1 MGAPRKG
8 KGKGKAGDAAPEKSG
23 KLFGGGGFASFG
35 DYMVEKNRKLKEQ
48 FAAAADA
55 GSGCSSKPAIF
66 SGLSFWM
73 TGRTC
78 LPDQE
83 LKRIIVEHGGVY
95 EQYGFTHVTHVIA
108 DNLASG
114 NQTWAQLKRR
124 AKRVNVVASTWVL
137 DCVKEK
143 RRLPELRYMPACLS
157 TPSSMLSYM
166 GSSKT
171 ESTQGQ
177 AAATDAASSAK
188 LDEPPSVSAPASCL
202 RMTAEQTSSGL
213 EKAEESPPRKKQKQM
228 ECISLEDSGSASKG
242 RAQQPPPPATF
253 ALEVGTRC
261 EGLAGFQEF
270 LEVLSDLA
278 DSAVR
283 QLCEQGRCCNA
294 AGLRITATS
303 SEWSGT
309 AGVEAT
315 ARAADL
321 LPVLSSLAGRAA
333 AALGLGKGKE
343 EGYGCL
349 CQVEVRLQC
358 QALDSRLQVEPDMD
372 DLPPTRSCSSGP
384 PSVSSGSDDGHCD
397 ASKPQTELSG
407 TCCGTDGAAKACNV
421 QPAAIRPNWKELP
434 VWASERAGAEKLV
447 RHWRGICQ
455 ALQGMRSSGL
465 RAWRN
470 VCEPIRQPSV
480 TASLSCHVDAFQQL
494 VASHELE
501 VVHLALRALR
511 VSTVRGV
518 PSTLD
523 GEGQLPTPEQFNSL
537 LDATQR
543 AVSHGAGAR
552 LKVAPLPVD
561 EMHHEGQELPEN
573 SRADHRLQP
582 CRCLVC
588 RTCAEKVACGQHSA
602 CPLCEMKVQWLA
614 DERALIATGWRV
626 ARPSTSTR
634 PEKCGICV
642 GRAK

>member
-455 ALQGMRSSGL
+455 ALQGL
-465 RAWRN
+465 
-470 VCEPIRQPSV
+470 
-480 TASLSCHVDAFQQL
+480 
-494 VASHELE
+494 
-501 VVHLALRALR
+501 LALRLR
-511 VSTVRGV
+511 VCIRY
-518 PSTLD
+518 
-523 GEGQLPTPEQFNSL
+523 
-537 LDATQR
+537 R
-543 AVSHGAGAR
+543 
-552 LKVAPLPVD
+552 
-561 EMHHEGQELPEN
+561 
-573 SRADHRLQP
+573 
-582 CRCLVC
+582 VC
-588 RTCAEKVACGQHSA
+588 V
-602 CPLCEMKVQWLA
+602 
-614 DERALIATGWRV
+614 
-626 ARPSTSTR
+626 
-634 PEKCGICV
+634 
-642 GRAK
+642 